1 MSKKINS
8 KPLTIKEY
16 TKNYKFPEKAKFS
29 LEDEYLHRTQNNFLS
44 NIIQK
49 KLKIKNKQIKIQKD
63 EDLNKTIQ
71 NIFSKE
77 EIRIRILNILK
88 RRNHKISYTSD
99 RLTISKSKTRDISHD
114 TLYDKIKGQKSFDF
128 QTPIKKYIKLNLS
141 LKKKLDKPLTPL
153 LHGVNKKKEKLNKNN
168 DSIINK
174 NNNTTITKKKSNRKK
189 DDILSGS
196 IYLKTESNAIKYN
209 NKYNNN
215 THKNNIIKK
224 IDKNNNKIVKN
235 IEKSNKSLRNSKK
248 PNKKNINLKIIKNC
262 QITLVKKIKNFP
274 KNFTQ
279 EKGQEIQ
286 ILTNKDNNDNDLN
299 YTGYILLK
307 KNKGKIIENIK
318 LDNNENNTKELLIN
332 IIKEITGEQNEI
344 ITKNDLLLLNKLKQ
358 DNNIKEQKIKE
369 QELLIHEEKK
379 LYLDLKNEFDK
390 LLLENNN
397 LKEKISA
404 LEIKENELKEINT
417 NFTEYKKQ
425 KSEEIHNLEFLIK
438 QYENQLNKI
447 KQEITEL
454 KKYKI
459 EKQQELFIEK
469 LIKKKID
476 TNINN
481 SNNKNNENINKEKD
495 EKISRV
501 LNKIKKKKL
510 IENNNNEQNNIKK
523 SDKINQ
529 LRKMLEQQIK
539 QENKDNEKNKEKIN
553 EVKIEKTNKEL
564 DFLNLIDGKPINTNK
579 KKPKNKINFIE

>member
-16 TKNYKFPEKAKFS
+16 TKNFKFPEKAKLS

-99 RLTISKSKTRDISHD
+99 RLNITKSKTRDISHD
-114 TLYDKIKGQKSFDF
+114 SLYNKIKGQKSFDL

-141 LKKKLDKPLTPL
+141 LKKKSDKPLTPL
-153 LHGVNKKKEKLNKNN
+153 LHDMIKKKEKFNKNN
-168 DSIINK
+168 DTIINK
-174 NNNTTITKKKSNRKK
+174 NNNTTITKKKSNKKK

-209 NKYNNN
+209 NKYNNK

-224 IDKNNNKIVKN
+224 TDKNNNKIVKN
-235 IEKSNKSLRNSKK
+235 AEKSNKNLRNSKK
-248 PNKKNINLKIIKNC
+248 PNKKIINLKIEKNC

-274 KNFTQ
+274 KNFIQ
-279 EKGQEIQ
+279 EKSQEIQ
-286 ILTNKDNNDNDLN
+286 ILTDKENNDNDLN
-299 YTGYILLK
+299 FTGYILLK
-307 KNKGKIIENIK
+307 KNKGKIIEKIK

-332 IIKEITGEQNEI
+332 IINEITEEQNEL
-344 ITKNDLLLLNKLKQ
+344 ITKNDLLSLNKVKQ

-369 QELLIHEEKK
+369 QELLIQEEKK
-379 LYLDLKNEFDK
+379 LYLNLKNEYDK
-390 LLLENNN
+390 FILENNN
-397 LKEKISA
+397 FKEKISA
-404 LEIKENELKEINT
+404 LEIKENELNEIKT
-417 NFTEYKKQ
+417 NFTEYKEQ
-425 KSEEIHNLEFLIK
+425 KNEEIKNLEFLIK

-447 KQEITEL
+447 KQEKNEI
-454 KKYKI
+454 KKYNM
-459 EKQQELFIEK
+459 EKQHELFIEK
-469 LIKKKID
+469 LIEKKID

-501 LNKIKKKKL
+501 LNKIKKKRL
-510 IENNNNEQNNIKK
+510 IENNNNEQNNVKK

-539 QENKDNEKNKEKIN
+539 QENKDNEKNKEKID
-553 EVKIEKTNKEL
+553 EVKIEETNKEL
-564 DFLNLIDGKPINTNK
+564 DFVNLINGKPLNANK
-579 KKPKNKINFIE
+579 KKSKNKIEFIE